1 MITGSLLLAF
11 IEREDI
17 VDMGTGLMEYRN
29 AMTMRMVI
37 MDDGNVDEEPDSEY
51 VLVRIP
57 VKRVVY
63 ADGSIIVYWR
73 NVFMSL
79 SQYDRFLSTMRFL
92 HELAMILRNGGR
104 VTVLLSPCPQ
114 PMLAVSHCY
123 DWMSVVHSS

>member
-1 MITGSLLLAF
+1 M
-11 IEREDI
+11 
-17 VDMGTGLMEYRN
+17 DMGTILMEYRN

-37 MDDGNVDEEPDSEY
+37 MDDGDIDEEPDSEY

-79 SQYDRFLSTMRFL
+79 SQYDSFLSTMRFL

-104 VTVLLSPCPQ
+104 VTVPLLPASNRCSQ
-114 PMLAVSHCY
+114 
-123 DWMSVVHSS
+123 